1 MASFLVLFFIEY
13 SAKSREMKMVL
24 TWLDGIFVKNPCN
37 DGEGAVSQNSEGS
50 GYHNPVVVSLSFT
63 HHLQVLYLFNKRR
76 ISNKF
81 IYFVLI
87 FESLSFRPERIPKS
101 LP

>member
-1 MASFLVLFFIEY
+1 MILAELDYRIFGWINFWPKWPHFSVLFNEY
-13 SAKSREMKMVL
+13 SAKSRDLMMVL
-24 TWLDGIFVKNPCN
+24 TWFDGIFVKNPCN

-76 ISNKF
+76 LFLTS
-81 IYFVLI
+81 
-87 FESLSFRPERIPKS
+87 
-101 LP
+101 

>member
-37 DGEGAVSQNSEGS
+37 DVEEAVSQNSEGS

-76 ISNKF
+76 ISIKF

-87 FESLSFRPERIPKS
+87 F
-101 LP
+101 

>member
-1 MASFLVLFFIEY
+1 
-13 SAKSREMKMVL
+13 MVL
-24 TWLDGIFVKNPCN
+24 TWFDGIFVKNPCN
-37 DGEGAVSQNSEGS
+37 DGEGAISQNSEGS

-63 HHLQVLYLFNKRR
+63 HHLQVLYLLNKRP

-87 FESLSFRPERIPKS
+87 FESLLFRPGRIPKS